1 MNILG
6 IGPFE
11 LLIIAIIA
19 LVVLGPK
26 GLSDLGHK
34 TGRLVRKVTRSPWW
48 QDVVSTTR
56 DINELPGRIM
66 RDIDLDDRSKE
77 NLPTAPPEEI
87 PPIESNK
94 SKKMR

>member
-11 LLIIAIIA
+11 LLIIGIVA

-26 GLSDLGHK
+26 GLSDLGQK
-34 TGRLVRKVTRSPWW
+34 TGRFVRKVTRSVWW

-56 DINELPGRIM
+56 EINELPGNIM
-66 RDIDLDDRSKE
+66 HEVDMHDSSKE
-77 NLPTAPPEEI
+77 DLPKPLPGETSSKE
-87 PPIESNK
+87 
-94 SKKMR
+94 SKKGEKIG